1 MSFPGGGKLPDHMT
15 DNDVERRIQEEI
27 RIRQQNKNILSATRA
42 YSENGTAPIGGG
54 TTQPSAAEQQA
65 HHNMMNLMAEQQQQ
79 GNSPNVA
86 DAHAAYYAH
95 QRAYGGQQQQQQ
107 QQAYGGMDAAAMY
120 ARHQAQQA
128 QQAATAAIYGYAP
141 GRSGGYGGYGHH
153 ASGPGSGADLYSQ
166 QMAMASMDQ
175 HHGHANAYGHQQH
188 HQHLQQQQQH
198 HMTPSKLSSSM
209 NSSIGGS
216 PPGGQTSIP
225 SLGSTPLPVDL
236 QGSPAISAIGGSG
249 QKPSPTSAMM
259 AGGGIIDTP
268 PMIPTTP
275 IATSSSMS
283 MSMSMGMGMGIGMGG
298 GGGVTSSSTRATTTT
313 KKSTAKKKKDPHE
326 TVELDDLKI
335 DKWYSGDVPLGLDD
349 DKYWL
354 SELQVYMRANF
365 AESFGATEEDI
376 AAPMHGR
383 NKPIALG
390 QVGIRC
396 MHCKF
401 ENPAER
407 GQQATSYPSLISG
420 IYNSVQQMLRLHLD
434 CCQSMPLEIRA
445 KIEALKVSS
454 SSRGGRKQYWVD
466 SAKRLGLVDTRHGI
480 HFGRDPL
487 GPLPPLT
494 GPSVNSKE
502 GRKKK
507 EAQKKTAIPLPPPEE
522 EEPEPPPPVDDR
534 PLVFP
539 EDEDL
544 ISDYLYLTLE
554 QMSPCVLMEAD
565 RVGCYKGRKVG
576 FPGLA
581 CKHCVGQAGCGRY
594 FPASEAS
601 LSQTT
606 TSQTVM
612 NHVRNCRRCPMEI
625 RENLELMKRARMG
638 PDGKRLDKPKHG
650 GRKVFFRRLW
660 CRIQGLPIDEE
671 GERKGKKKRY
681 RKPGVKPR
689 KKKSEDD
696 VDDGSD
702 AEEDD
707 SQDVKETRKISS
719 ATSSGDETE
728 TESSEGESDDE
739 DGQPESSSR
748 SKKNG
753 NKNKQS
759 PWFDGCVR
767 LTKHDDSNW
776 LSELQCFARSD
787 LVEVF
792 CWHEEDGLEGCSGRK
807 QPSDGQVGIRCVFC
821 KTLEDSEVRSGCVV
835 FPEDLESISTKTGD
849 LLRFHFKSCHA
860 MPDDKKDTFKSLRN
874 FGPKVDESQQYWAD
888 SARDI
893 GLADIPPPNGW
904 GITFRRD
911 PLHPSPSDELDRE
924 NISGTGSTLS
934 NMYLIRP
941 EDREQC
947 TDQVLLM
954 MRQLKVCQFQQSDR
968 RGGPGGRGRDRVADF
983 PGLACKHCAN
993 KNNIGRYFPVS
1004 AKNLTDNTANSM
1016 LSHVAACSRCPE
1028 PIKAS
1033 IAYLSHRAIHQK
1045 TELSGSWKKAFFKK
1059 IWERLHV
1066 ERAWVEAIQEEGED
1080 GGESVSSGESD
1091 NADDHLLGEYAGKG
1105 GDDDSGSEN
1114 GERGGGGNMDALI
1127 NAAAIWLTEQDQT
1140 NDGSTSGGKG
1150 GGRGRS
1156 LPSKRTATKDRES
1169 PLKGNQSFSSD
1180 EDAGKRR
1187 RTHF

>member
-1 MSFPGGGKLPDHMT
+1 
-15 DNDVERRIQEEI
+15 
-27 RIRQQNKNILSATRA
+27 
-42 YSENGTAPIGGG
+42 
-54 TTQPSAAEQQA
+54 
-65 HHNMMNLMAEQQQQ
+65 
-79 GNSPNVA
+79 
-86 DAHAAYYAH
+86 
-95 QRAYGGQQQQQQ
+95 
-107 QQAYGGMDAAAMY
+107 
-120 ARHQAQQA
+120 
-128 QQAATAAIYGYAP
+128 
-141 GRSGGYGGYGHH
+141 
-153 ASGPGSGADLYSQ
+153 
-166 QMAMASMDQ
+166 
-175 HHGHANAYGHQQH
+175 
-188 HQHLQQQQQH
+188 
-198 HMTPSKLSSSM
+198 
-209 NSSIGGS
+209 
-216 PPGGQTSIP
+216 
-225 SLGSTPLPVDL
+225 
-236 QGSPAISAIGGSG
+236 
-249 QKPSPTSAMM
+249 
-259 AGGGIIDTP
+259 
-268 PMIPTTP
+268 MIPTTP
-275 IATSSSMS
+275 IATSSSMGINSGGNGTSAAPRTAYS
-283 MSMSMGMGMGIGMGG
+283 M
-298 GGGVTSSSTRATTTT
+298 
-313 KKSTAKKKKDPHE
+313 AKKATKAKPKKEPTE

-335 DKWYSGDVPLGLDD
+335 EKWYSGSVSIGLDD

-354 SELQVYMRANF
+354 SELQVYLRANF
-365 AESFGATEEDI
+365 AEAFGATEEDI

-396 MHCKF
+396 MHCKH

-434 CCQSMPLEIRA
+434 CCQAMPLDIRT

-454 SSRGGRKQYWVD
+454 SSRGGRKQYWID

-507 EAQKKTAIPLPPPEE
+507 ELQKKAEPPAPPPEE
-522 EEPEPPPPVDDR
+522 EEYVPPPPVDDR
-534 PLVFP
+534 PLVFA

-606 TSQTVM
+606 TSQTIM

-660 CRIQGLPIDEE
+660 CRIQGIPIDEASE
-671 GERKGKKKRY
+671 GKGKKKRY
-681 RKPGVKPR
+681 RKPGVKP
-689 KKKSEDD
+689 KKKMKSEE
-696 VDDGSD
+696 
-702 AEEDD
+702 EEDEEEDGD
-707 SQDVKETRKISS
+707 SDEEEEDEEESQSVKKTKKSS
-719 ATSSGDETE
+719 AASSGDETE

-739 DGQPESSSR
+739 DGKPAAT
-748 SKKNG
+748 KKNG
-753 NKNKQS
+753 SKKKQS

-776 LSELQCFARSD
+776 LSELQCFSRSD
-787 LVEVF
+787 LIEVF
-792 CWHEEDGLEGCSGRK
+792 SWNEKDELEGYSGRK
-807 QPSDGQVGIRCVFC
+807 EPSNGQVGIRCVFC
-821 KTLEDSEVRSGCVV
+821 KTLDDSDKPSGCIA
-835 FPEDLESISTKTGD
+835 FPEDLESIPTKVGE
-849 LLRFHFKSCHA
+849 LLRLHFKSCPA

-874 FGPKVDESQQYWAD
+874 FGPKVDESQEYWVD

-893 GLADIPPPNGW
+893 GLADIPPHNGW

-911 PLHPSPSDELDRE
+911 PLVPSPCDDLDRE
-924 NISGTGSTLS
+924 IVSGTAPTLS
-934 NMYLIRP
+934 SMYLCTP
-941 EDREQC
+941 EDRGQC
-947 TDQVLLM
+947 TDQVLFM

-968 RGGPGGRGRDRVADF
+968 RGGPGGRGRDRVVDF

-1016 LSHVAACSRCPE
+1016 LSHVATCSRCPG

-1033 IAYLSHRAIHQK
+1033 IAYLGHRAIHQK
-1045 TELSGSWKKAFFKK
+1045 TELSGSWKKAYFKK

-1066 ERAWVEAIQEEGED
+1066 ERAWVEAIKDEGED
-1080 GGESVSSGESD
+1080 GASVSSGD
-1091 NADDHLLGEYAGKG
+1091 DDHVDEDMEEADGKDGEN
-1105 GDDDSGSEN
+1105 DSGSEN
-1114 GERGGGGNMDALI
+1114 GEEGKGGNMNALI
-1127 NAAAIWLTEQDQT
+1127 HAAAIWLTEQDQT
-1140 NDGSTSGGKG
+1140 KDVSGSGGKG

-1156 LPSKRTATKDRES
+1156 LPSKRTASKEKES
-1169 PLKGNQSFSSD
+1169 PASATKGKKTTSSD
-1180 EDAGKRR
+1180 DGSSGGGVASAGTRGASLTSGKRR
-1187 RTHF
+1187 RVHF